1 MNKCLFLDRDGVINV
16 DYGYVYKKKEFIFR
30 EGIFD
35 ICNEAQKMSF
45 KIIVITNQAGIGR
58 GLYTESDFFNINEYM
73 KLKFNQRDLNIDDVY
88 FCPFHPKKGKGI
100 YLKDSYDR
108 KPNPGMI
115 LKAVDEHNLD
125 IKNSIFIG
133 DKESDR
139 QAASNAGIP
148 YFLDAKDDDWINK
161 SINLIRRID

>member
-1 MNKCLFLDRDGVINV
+1 MNKCLFLDRDGVINN

-35 ICNEAQKMSF
+35 ICNEAQKMRF

-58 GLYTESDFFNINEYM
+58 GIYKENDFFNINEYM
-73 KLKFNQRDLNIDDVY
+73 KSKFNQRNLKINDVY
-88 FCPFHPKKGKGI
+88 FCPFHPTKGKGI
-100 YLKDSYDR
+100 YLKDSFDR

-115 LKAVDEHNLD
+115 LKAVIEHNLNL
-125 IKNSIFIG
+125 KSSIFIG

-139 QAASNAGIP
+139 EAASKAGVA
-148 YFLDAKDDDWINK
+148 YFVDAKDDDWIKK
-161 SINLIRRID
+161 SINLIRRVD